1 VSAGTEMSDRAAAL
15 IALADDDFAVGH
27 VLTSV
32 SGFGPSLEINVALS
46 SMGQDELGHSRAY
59 YAAAF
64 DDDRDAINRAIY
76 ERAGSDFR
84 AAGISWLYDHA
95 WEWLLI
101 KSYLF
106 ETADAHRRG
115 AIARGND
122 SVLTEMVT
130 RMESEEVYHL
140 DFWRGWLATTCEND
154 QAADHLQPVLDVA
167 WHAAQELFDADR
179 FAALVEPSVLSAAAE
194 SWKEEA
200 AAELNQLGLV
210 VPDKAAGALPTGGL
224 ERVMDEIHAVQPMA
238 PGRW

>member
-1 VSAGTEMSDRAAAL
+1 MSAGTEMSDRAAAL